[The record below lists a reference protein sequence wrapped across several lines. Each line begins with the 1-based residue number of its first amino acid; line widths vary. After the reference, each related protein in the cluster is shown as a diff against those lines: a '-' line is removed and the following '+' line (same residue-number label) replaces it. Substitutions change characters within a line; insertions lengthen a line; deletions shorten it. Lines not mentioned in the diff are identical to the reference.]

1 MRARCLTLA
10 AIAAL
15 GLSGCGRGDQARIA
29 TTPVVTVIHPQ
40 RGEAIDS
47 ITLPGDLVGFYEAA
61 LHAKV
66 TGYLKTI
73 SVDKGDWVKQGQVLA
88 EIEVPELQQRL
99 ARARANLT
107 VQRTTYERVK
117 RVWESDH
124 RLVAREDVD
133 IAEGKYQEAK
143 AAADELGTMVGYT
156 RIIAPFDG
164 VVTARFVDPGAL
176 IRAGGEVANA
186 NEGSTV
192 ARSTTAPVITVAM
205 MNKLRVYV
213 YMPEREVGMVKRGQ
227 PATLTLLEYPGRTFT
242 GAVTRFAT
250 SLDLSTRTML
260 TEVDLENP
268 QHLLYPGM
276 YANVTLDL
284 VRHPDALKLP
294 PSAIQE
300 SSNAGAFVYAVRD
313 GEIQKLHIT
322 TGITN
327 GREIEVTSGLTG
339 NEEIVSTMNPALA
352 EGAKVRTQPL
362 APAIRAFEKQ
372 IAGAH

>member
-29 TTPVVTVIHPQ
+29 ATPVVTVIHPQ

-99 ARARANLT
+99 ARSRANLT

-143 AAADELGTMVGYT
+143 AAADELETMVGYT

-227 PATLTLLEYPGRTFT
+227 QATLTLLEYPGRTFT

-284 VRHPDALKLP
+284 VRHPDALNLP

-300 SSNAGAFVYAVRD
+300 SSDAGAFVYAVRD
-313 GEIQKLHIT
+313 GEIEKLQIT

-327 GREIEVTSGLTG
+327 GREIEITSGLTG
-339 NEEIVSTMNPALA
+339 KEEIVSTMNPALA
-352 EGAKVRTQPL
+352 EGEKVRTQPL